1 MTELSLMQLAPTIA
15 AVLGLPAPNGCRLA
29 FDGLRPS
36 REAGAPR
43 NGCQQDAG
51 APTATAIA
59 DIVDDLRG
67 AERLAVLA
75 PDALGVHPFTLWR
88 HEMPFL
94 DGLHAQHSLVL
105 RAVQPSITPVN
116 FATIITGT
124 DQRRHGIQTFKDS
137 FRCET
142 LFDVVRAHGGQ
153 SAGVGQKGYTGSE
166 LLGRHADFWG
176 RAETNTDAE
185 VAQIALGF
193 AREHRPQFLIV
204 QLGSTDD
211 VLHKWGPSSP
221 EVVPVLRET
230 DARLREMVGEL
241 TGLGYAIIIT
251 SDHGQHDAEAG
262 SERHGTHG
270 TEMDEDALVPCTWV
284 PA

>member
-15 AVLGLPAPNGCRLA
+15 AVLGLPAPNGCRL
-29 FDGLRPS
+29 
-36 REAGAPR
+36 EAGAPTE
-43 NGCQQDAG
+43 GCRLEAG
-51 APTATAIA
+51 APTAGASTATAIPEIVA
-59 DIVDDLRG
+59 DLQG

-75 PDALGVHPFTLWR
+75 PDALGVHPFTVWR
-88 HEMPFL
+88 HEMPYL
-94 DGLHAQHSLVL
+94 DSLHQRRSLVL
-105 RAVQPSITPVN
+105 RGVMPTITPVN
-116 FATIITGT
+116 FATIVTGT
-124 DQRRHGIQTFKDS
+124 DQRGHGIQNFKDG
-137 FRCET
+137 FACET

-176 RAETNTDAE
+176 KAESNTDAE
-185 VAQIALGF
+185 VAQIALGL

-211 VLHKWGPSSP
+211 VLHRYGPSSP

-230 DARLREMVGEL
+230 DDRLREMVGEL

-262 SERHGTHG
+262 SKRHGTHG

-284 PA
+284 AAR